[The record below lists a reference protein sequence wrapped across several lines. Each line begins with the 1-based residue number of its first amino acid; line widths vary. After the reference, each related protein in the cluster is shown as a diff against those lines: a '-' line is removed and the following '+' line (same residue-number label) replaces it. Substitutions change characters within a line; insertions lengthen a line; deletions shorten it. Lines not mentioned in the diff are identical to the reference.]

1 MIKRIALCLVIA
13 LSVQTAFASLAARKN
28 LGLFGGMIEH
38 MSAFDLPG
46 TPNRIYADVMG
57 ANALYYT
64 DNEGLN
70 WTLSIFN
77 EDTYGLATDSNYV
90 YVVVNGMEIWRS
102 NGGDGLTWT
111 PILNPATPVYTGE
124 MITSLQHDGT
134 RLMAGCSNGVAYFN
148 PTGNPA
154 DWTQHI
160 VNPSPPDMGISSMA
174 SRPGDPNTIF
184 AVMND
189 MMHPTV
195 ATNALFVSVDA
206 GATWAPVT
214 LPPLITTSI
223 EVIAEDPNHIGYVYI
238 AGDSAQ
244 ATIYENQSFLDPA
257 TWVDITPLSF
267 EHRYPQQIQFHSG
280 LMWTTA
286 NTYDVAS
293 GTWAPHPDTISGT
306 HVNDGALTFD
316 PDDPNIIFIASDV
329 GVSVSLDGGMTFEER
344 NNGIE
349 AVSVYDVDVD
359 KFTKDVAIVASKSGL
374 AITNVFQK
382 PPTPADWNYPVFPQG
397 NGGPPL
403 SAVAILLDSTTEF
416 LAGDNNESIYK
427 TDDGGLTWREVFH
440 WMASPIESRSMV
452 SDIDHAAGSN
462 TVYASLGF
470 TEEGNDGIILR
481 SDDRGQTWTITNLSA
496 VFPNAIEVVGSHLI
510 YAAVGHERDFPSTTN
525 TGLWVT
531 DDFGATWQQVVNTS
545 GPYMG
550 IATDLA
556 QDPVNPS
563 FQYMTLQI
571 NPGTG
576 IVLRLEYDASGLNV
590 IGETDLTMLPG
601 APIGGH
607 FTAIETNDAGS
618 KVYVGVDQDV
628 YQFDVPTNTWALYSA
643 GLNGETV
650 NVLYWDDLVIG
661 TSTGFYWFDE
671 TVPVPVPNWPI
682 H

>member
-1 MIKRIALCLVIA
+1 MIKRITLFLFIA

-28 LGLFGGMIEH
+28 LGLFGGMIEN
-38 MSAFDLPG
+38 MAAFDLPG

-64 DNEGLN
+64 DNDGLN

-77 EDTYGLATDSNYV
+77 EDTYGLATDSTYV
-90 YVVVNGMEIWRS
+90 YVVVNRVEIWRS

-111 PILNPATPVYTGE
+111 PIFTLTTPVYTGE

-134 RLMAGCSNGVAYFN
+134 RLMVGCSNGVAYFN

-154 DWTQHI
+154 DWTQQI
-160 VNPSPPDMGISSMA
+160 VNPSPPEMGITSMA
-174 SRPGDPNTIF
+174 SRPSDPNTIF

-189 MMHPTV
+189 MMHATV
-195 ATNALFVSVDA
+195 ATNALFISIDA

-214 LPPLITTSI
+214 LPPLITTAI

-238 AGDSAQ
+238 AGDSAK

-257 TWVDITPLSF
+257 TWVDITPLAF

-286 NTYDVAS
+286 NTYDVTS
-293 GTWAPHPDTISGT
+293 GIWSPHPDTISGT

-316 PDDPNIIFIASDV
+316 PDDPNIVFIASDV
-329 GVSVSLDGGMTFEER
+329 GVSASIVGGATFEER
-344 NNGIE
+344 NTGIE

-462 TVYASLGF
+462 TVYASVGF
-470 TEEGNDGIILR
+470 TEEGNDGTIVR

-496 VFPNAIEVVGSHLI
+496 VFPNAIEIVGAHLV
-510 YAAVGHERDFPSTTN
+510 YAAVGNERDFPSPTN

-531 DDFGATWQQVVNTS
+531 DDFGATWNQVVNTS

-601 APIGGH
+601 APTGGH
-607 FTAIETNDAGS
+607 FTAIETNDTGS
-618 KVYVGVDQDV
+618 KVYVGVNQDV
-628 YQFDVPTNTWALYSA
+628 YQFDVPTNTWSLYSV

-671 TVPVPVPNWPI
+671 TVPVTNWPI